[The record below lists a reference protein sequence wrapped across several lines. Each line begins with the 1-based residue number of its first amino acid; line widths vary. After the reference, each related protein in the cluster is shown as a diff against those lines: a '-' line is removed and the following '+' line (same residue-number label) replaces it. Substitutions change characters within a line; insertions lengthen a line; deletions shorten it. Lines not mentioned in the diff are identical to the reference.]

1 MRRAAEAGTDFLRQN
16 SSVPGFFGK
25 GEPAHKRSAQYSER
39 SGQIEM
45 ATISSFYVL
54 PLRLV
59 ADHAFGSLTGGI
71 DRMILA
77 R

>member
-1 MRRAAEAGTDFLRQN
+1 LRRAAEAGTDFLRQN
-16 SSVPGFFGK
+16 SSALGFSGN
-25 GEPAHKRSAQYSER
+25 GEPAHKRSARYSER

-45 ATISSFYVL
+45 DAISSFYVL

-59 ADHAFGSLTGGI
+59 ADPAIGSPSGVI
-71 DRMILA
+71 DRTISA